1 DARVVAV
8 PPRPG
13 AGSLGEIPRALS
25 RDHRAL
31 PADQGRVDDLPL
43 AGPVTCFGAPHDR
56 ERRKHTRHYVGLRD
70 TDHHR
75 IAAGSTGEA
84 HHAAH
89 PLYDEVVC
97 RPGAPRSV
105 LTEPR

>member
-1 DARVVAV
+1 MHVAL
-8 PPRPG
+8 RPG
-13 AGSLGEIPRALS
+13 DGSIGEVPRRLS
-25 RDHRAL
+25 REQRDL
-31 PADQGRVDDLPL
+31 PADHGRVDDLTL
-43 AGPVTCFGAPHDR
+43 ASPVTCFEGHHDR
-56 ERRKHTRHYVGLRD
+56 ERREHTRHYVGLRD